1 MWKYL
6 SLTGITAIV
15 AGALIF
21 LLLMLTLSMYF
32 PLRGRIAP
40 KLLPSLPSPNEKDKK
55 RLPIREYGPG
65 LWATGGTVED
75 KFKRENGVLNT
86 DKTTIEKDKK

>member
-6 SLTGITAIV
+6 GSTGITVIV

-21 LLLMLTLSMYF
+21 LLSITTLSIFF
-32 PLRGRIAP
+32 PLRGRIVP
-40 KLLPSLPSPNEKDKK
+40 KSLPSFPSPNEKDKK

-75 KFKRENGVLNT
+75 KFKRENGVINT
-86 DKTTIEKDKK
+86 DKTTIEKE

>member
-6 SLTGITAIV
+6 GLTGITAIV

-21 LLLMLTLSMYF
+21 LLSITTLSMFF
-32 PLRGRIAP
+32 PLRGRIVP
-40 KLLPSLPSPNEKDKK
+40 KSLPLLPSPNEKDKK

-86 DKTTIEKDKK
+86 DKTTIEKE